1 MEVKKKQQAP
11 LQHQQLPRSS
21 RPMLVQPLWSRP
33 TTSPPQ
39 LLSSSRQSSRARRWS
54 RRQLQAAVVKLR
66 SSSLRQLSSKPL
78 LSSLHLLL
86 CSRSR
91 SRSNKM
97 RSSKAQRCIPPLP
110 ANNSLQAAQW
120 NNQSNNLHLS
130 NHPRR
135 CNHLSS
141 KCPTNNPPAH
151 RVSPNS
157 RLSHSLLS
165 SSSRQCSRLQCS
177 SQSSSNP
184 ANSSRS
190 SRTGSR
196 EAGKPPGPRIGT
208 LLFSPEA
215 SSTSHRV

>member
-39 LLSSSRQSSRARRWS
+39 LLSSSRQSSRALRWR

-78 LSSLHLLL
+78 LSSLHLPL

-120 NNQSNNLHLS
+120 NSQSNNLHLS
-130 NHPRR
+130 NHLPR

-151 RVSPNS
+151 KVSPNS

-165 SSSRQCSRLQCS
+165 SSSHQCSRLQCS
-177 SQSSSNP
+177 SQASRQSS
-184 ANSSRS
+184 SSRS